1 MANTATPRDGTYTG
15 FFYDAVTPALKYY
28 NRGTL
33 VFTVATAA
41 VTTAGA
47 LTTDDTAT
55 FASAV
60 TTGDHEFSNTITLT
74 GTGVGSAA
82 EEMTS
87 GGAGAV
93 CDWN

>member
-1 MANTATPRDGTYTG
+1 MANTTAPRGGTYTG

-41 VTTAGA
+41 LTTAGA
-47 LTTDDTAT
+47 LTTGGTAT

-74 GTGVGSAA
+74 GTGVGTATN
-82 EEMTS
+82 EMTS
-87 GGAGAV
+87 GGAGTV